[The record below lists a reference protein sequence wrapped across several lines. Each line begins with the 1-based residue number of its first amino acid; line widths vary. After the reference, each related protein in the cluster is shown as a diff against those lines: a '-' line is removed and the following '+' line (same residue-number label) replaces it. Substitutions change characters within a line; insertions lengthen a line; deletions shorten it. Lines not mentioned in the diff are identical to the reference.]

1 MTPTNPSA
9 PAPYDT
15 PLSQPPSL
23 QHQKQLKPQQSPPP
37 QQLHQPLSLPRSVKR
52 PRPVKSCTECRKRK
66 LRCDRSCPCS
76 QCQKSSRICKYAA
89 DNDTGNL
96 SDASDSEITDS
107 ARPTKRNCLP
117 AAPIAPLKSA
127 TVMSAVTEPLYTPF
141 RNGDPALKQP
151 SLELLLDRIESL
163 EKRLQPRNSVDSE
176 AGGWRRSLEVS
187 AKTVRALSVKLG
199 GQRARLHGPG
209 SPRVLLNLFDEAKDF
224 MRDHAKDREAREIF
238 SSFKRLHTVLRAEYQ
253 RSLSPIPIFV
263 ESMLPLQKRMADIL
277 PNKGVCDRLLKAYF
291 DANETMYRIVH
302 IPSFKKQYNRY
313 WESKPS
319 TEAFLPLLLTILAT
333 ASRFGTKSRGLGHE
347 RSESIHL
354 PTACALVQLWL
365 SGLQGK
371 QLIELDTLQVSL
383 SLVMTKRLFREGT
396 RDGWTALSS
405 IVRMAMDMGL
415 QRDPLEFGGAIS
427 PYIAEMRR
435 RLWITVANLDY
446 FVSNDCNMPSVLR
459 EGDFTT
465 RPPLNVDDSE
475 LYPEMTELP
484 PSRAFDQVTDMQIQS
499 YSAMTLGIRLKAA
512 SLVRRVDM
520 LTDWTEILE
529 VGSKLER
536 HLEEINAIAPRH
548 GAMTN
553 EAKNARLWKT
563 LILLDGH
570 VRRPLLNLYR
580 PFTLGVPNVPP
591 QILRGYFRSSM
602 ALMSIV
608 EELDPTSADYEDI
621 NDMSHASLKGDI
633 EQAAFSV
640 CYYIRAAMRQATDS
654 TSLAMQQALRM
665 SPEADDPPHSGGL
678 VLWSLPRLINT
689 TQNVLDF
696 LIKNIKRGD
705 TKDIICLSVVLE
717 SVKKPNPHPEEMAYG
732 LRVVLDSCLRS
743 ANLSLERLAAAQAET
758 PQGEL
763 YGPARPAYSKQ
774 TLNSVNLLSS
784 VDDDQDGWAFW
795 DGWE

>member
-1 MTPTNPSA
+1 MPKIERRGKYSLVSKGFIPYYVPSTRDPCPQFPFSSSPCYHSKSAWLIFCPTRAYATDCSKRTSTPTKPCTVSYTFPHSRSSTIGIGRASRRQKRSSPSA
-9 PAPYDT
+9 NHPCDRI
-15 PLSQPPSL
+15 PLR
-23 QHQKQLKPQQSPPP
+23 HQVE
-37 QQLHQPLSLPRSVKR
+37 RSR
-52 PRPVKSCTECRKRK
+52 PRTKRK
-66 LRCDRSCPCS
+66 HSPTYGLRPCPAVA
-76 QCQKSSRICKYAA
+76 QWPAGEAA
-89 DNDTGNL
+89 DRAGHSPGISLTCNDQ
-96 SDASDSEITDS
+96 
-107 ARPTKRNCLP
+107 
-117 AAPIAPLKSA
+117 AP
-127 TVMSAVTEPLYTPF
+127 
-141 RNGDPALKQP
+141 
-151 SLELLLDRIESL
+151 
-163 EKRLQPRNSVDSE
+163 
-176 AGGWRRSLEVS
+176 
-187 AKTVRALSVKLG
+187 
-199 GQRARLHGPG
+199 
-209 SPRVLLNLFDEAKDF
+209 
-224 MRDHAKDREAREIF
+224 
-238 SSFKRLHTVLRAEYQ
+238 
-253 RSLSPIPIFV
+253 
-263 ESMLPLQKRMADIL
+263 
-277 PNKGVCDRLLKAYF
+277 
-291 DANETMYRIVH
+291 
-302 IPSFKKQYNRY
+302 
-313 WESKPS
+313 
-319 TEAFLPLLLTILAT
+319 
-333 ASRFGTKSRGLGHE
+333 
-347 RSESIHL
+347 
-354 PTACALVQLWL
+354 VQ
-365 SGLQGK
+365 
-371 QLIELDTLQVSL
+371 
-383 SLVMTKRLFREGT
+383 EGT

-758 PQGEL
+758 PKENYMALQG
-763 YGPARPAYSKQ
+763 RHTRSK
-774 TLNSVNLLSS
+774 L
-784 VDDDQDGWAFW
+784 
-795 DGWE
+795 